1 MKVIVSSDFDSMSEA
16 AAEDCIHLLN
26 RIHKPL
32 LCLASGNSPIGFLRL
47 LRTHYSHRPRPDWYF
62 VGLDEW
68 IGIAPDEAGSCRHY
82 LGKHLFQPLDVTE
95 DRISFFDGMTQDPA
109 AACRKAAAFVEAHK
123 GIDICVLGIGT
134 NGHLGLNEP
143 GSTSDTPNRVV
154 TLTGS
159 TIDAA
164 QFFFEGPRDIRHGIA
179 LGLSTLLA
187 AKTVILL
194 ATGAGKA
201 EIIQKTLEGPV
212 DAEIPGSYLQQ
223 HPDCRVYLDVAAA
236 SHLQHGR

>member
-1 MKVIVSSDFDSMSEA
+1 MKVVISSDFESMSQA
-16 AAEDCIHLLN
+16 AAEDCIHLLE

-32 LCLASGNSPIGFLRL
+32 LCLPSGHSPTGFLRQ
-47 LRTHYSHRPRPDWYF
+47 LRTHYAQRPSPDWYF

-68 IGIAPDEAGSCRHY
+68 IGIAPHEPGSCRHY
-82 LGKHLFQPLDVTE
+82 LGKHLFQPLTVTE

-109 AACRKAAAFVEAHK
+109 AACAQAGTFIAAHK

-154 TLTGS
+154 ALASS

-164 QFFFEGPRDIRHGIA
+164 QHFFQGPRDIREGIT

-187 AKTVILL
+187 AKTVMLL
-194 ATGAGKA
+194 ASGTGKA
-201 EIIQKTLEGPV
+201 DIIQKALEGPV
-212 DAEIPGSYLQQ
+212 GADIPGSFLQH
-223 HPDCRVYLDVAAA
+223 HPDCRVYLDEAAA
-236 SHLQHGR
+236 SLLQRRH